1 MYENERSFKA
11 KHTTINYIVGP
22 NNGLPLLLLHGQ
34 SVYLETY
41 FHVFSELSEHF
52 QVYLIDVHG
61 HGKTSRIKGNY
72 TLDIMGEDL
81 ILFLED
87 VVNRKA
93 IISGNSSGGLL
104 AIWLG
109 ANAQEHVLG
118 IVPEDP
124 PLFSSEFP
132 RIKNTYAYHG
142 MKVLVNAKKQSK
154 VDPIAHYVENI
165 ELPVQQGVPD
175 AIHIKDISLRLYDD
189 IISGKALKEIT
200 YVPRGQILLF
210 KGFQMEDPKFAEA
223 FLDGSMA
230 NNSSHVSML
239 SKIKCPM
246 LLMHASW
253 YYHEKFGLVGAMDG
267 EDIEK
272 IKSLVENLE
281 YKYFNCGHGIHHERP
296 KEFIETIINFST
308 QFK

>member
-1 MYENERSFKA
+1 MYDNEKSFKA
-11 KHTTINYIVGP
+11 KHATINYIVGP

-34 SVYLETY
+34 IVYLETY

-52 QVYLIDVHG
+52 QVYLLDIHG

-72 TLDIMGEDL
+72 TLNIMGEDL
-81 ILFLED
+81 ILFLEN
-87 VVNRKA
+87 VVKRKA

-118 IVPEDP
+118 VVPEDP
-124 PLFSSEFP
+124 PLFSSEYP
-132 RIKNTYAYHG
+132 RIKNTYAYYG
-142 MKVLVNAKKQSK
+142 MKVLVDAYTQSK
-154 VDPIAHYVENI
+154 IAPLAHYVEHI
-165 ELPVQQGVPD
+165 ELPVKQGVPD
-175 AIHIKDISLRLYDD
+175 TIHIKDISPRLYDD
-189 IISGKALKEIT
+189 IISGKPLSEIN
-200 YVPRGQILLF
+200 YVPRERLLLF
-210 KGFQMEDPKFAEA
+210 NGFEMEDPKFAEA

-230 NNSSHVSML
+230 KDSDHASML

-272 IKSLVENLE
+272 IKSLVETLE
-281 YKYFNCGHGIHHERP
+281 YKYFDCGHGIHQERP
-296 KEFIETIINFST
+296 KEFIDTIIHFST

>member
-1 MYENERSFKA
+1 MDNNEKLFKA
-11 KHTTINYIVGP
+11 KHATINYIAGP

-81 ILFLED
+81 ILFLEN
-87 VVNRKA
+87 VVKRKA

-109 ANAQEHVLG
+109 ANAQELVLG
-118 IVPEDP
+118 VVPEDP
-124 PLFSSEFP
+124 PLFSSEYP
-132 RIKNTYAYHG
+132 RIKKTYAYFG
-142 MKVLVNAKKQSK
+142 MKVLVDAHTQSK
-154 VDPIAHYVENI
+154 IDPIAHYVEHI
-165 ELPVQQGVPD
+165 ELPLKQSVSGT
-175 AIHIKDISLRLYDD
+175 IHIKDISPRLYND
-189 IISGKALKEIT
+189 IISGNPLNEID
-200 YVPRGQILLF
+200 YVPRERLLLF
-210 KGFQMEDPKFAEA
+210 NGFQMEDPKFAEA

-230 NNSSHVSML
+230 TNSNHASML

-267 EDIEK
+267 EDIER

-281 YKYFNCGHGIHHERP
+281 YKYFNCGHGIHQERP